1 MKYETM
7 EILILEMGVLQQTI
21 LLKMDGYELEDPLLH
36 LINVN
41 YEHQDINQTIIKMS
55 ERAYVVMVSKSLE
68 NSEKIITQTQVMV
81 VVHYVLQKLAMY
93 VMVEMLMMHMI
104 NELIVTMVKG
114 CIRTMQTI
122 QHNE

>member
-7 EILILEMGVLQQTI
+7 EILIMEMGVLQQTI

-104 NELIVTMVKG
+104 NELIVTIVKG

>member
-1 MKYETM
+1 M
-7 EILILEMGVLQQTI
+7 EILIMEMGVLQQTI

-41 YEHQDINQTIIKMS
+41 CEHQDISLMIIKMS

-104 NELIVTMVKG
+104 NELIVTIVKG